1 MKNTIYI
8 ILGIALGIV
17 LGMISL
23 SLVSP
28 RNFGSILT
36 QNIQFGGA
44 TNTTSS
50 VGMIA
55 TTTPIVS
62 ASIGRNWLYV
72 TYSGNNSVT
81 LYPAGN
87 TTTTNITSLGGGI
100 VLSSTTQRT
109 VDLSNFT
116 GYLMGIADT
125 TSTVIISHN

>member
-1 MKNTIYI
+1 MKNTIYFI
-8 ILGIALGIV
+8 IGV
-17 LGMISL
+17 
-23 SLVSP
+23 
-28 RNFGSILT
+28 ILT
-36 QNIQFGGA
+36 IIVVLLIPQQKTLGSALVQNIQFPGA
-44 TNTTSS
+44 INATSS

-55 TTTPIVS
+55 TTTPIVTS
-62 ASIGRNWLYV
+62 NIARNWLYI
-72 TYSGNNSVT
+72 TYNGNGNVT

-87 TTTTNITSLGGGI
+87 TTTTNVISLGGGI